1 MSVAAIGAT
10 SGEACEIELGHNAY
24 QGAIFAATDRSR
36 RYRILF
42 AQHECQLLVGNS
54 LAVLYA

>member
-10 SGEACEIELGHNAY
+10 FGEAREIEHGRNGY
-24 QGAIFAATDRSR
+24 QGAIFAATDRSG

-42 AQHECQLLVGNS
+42 AQHECQLLVGKS